1 MVMIREALYMPKNLR
16 DKVKQAVKQFQ
27 QEELDKNLLA
37 QTDIRDVIIVCI
49 AEALPKITAFS
60 LQEFQ
65 QKVQTLKAEK

>member
-1 MVMIREALYMPKNLR
+1 MPKNLR

-27 QEELDKNLLA
+27 QEELDRNLLA
-37 QTDIRDVIIVCI
+37 RTDIRDVIIVCI
-49 AEALPKITAFS
+49 AEALPKVAALN